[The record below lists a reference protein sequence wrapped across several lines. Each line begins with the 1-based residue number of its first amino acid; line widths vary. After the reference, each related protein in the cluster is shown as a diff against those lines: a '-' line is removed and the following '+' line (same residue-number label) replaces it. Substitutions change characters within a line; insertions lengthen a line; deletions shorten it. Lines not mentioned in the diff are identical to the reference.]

1 MSSPIGKSVTQG
13 VADRAARSRAY
24 KVERERTRRWANIAK
39 LVIHRRTILGITQQE
54 LADRVK
60 TSYSAISR
68 LESGRHATHLDTL
81 HRVFEALEA
90 DLLLGYEARAPRPA
104 EKEPQR
110 ELVAV

>member
-1 MSSPIGKSVTQG
+1 MSSPIGKTVTRG
-13 VADRAARSRAY
+13 AANRAVRSRAY
-24 KVERERTRRWANIAK
+24 AEERERTRRWANIAK

-54 LADRVK
+54 LADRAN

-81 HRVFEALEA
+81 HRVFAALEA
-90 DLLLGYEARAPRPA
+90 DLLLGYEVRAAHPA
-104 EKEPQR
+104 EKERQR